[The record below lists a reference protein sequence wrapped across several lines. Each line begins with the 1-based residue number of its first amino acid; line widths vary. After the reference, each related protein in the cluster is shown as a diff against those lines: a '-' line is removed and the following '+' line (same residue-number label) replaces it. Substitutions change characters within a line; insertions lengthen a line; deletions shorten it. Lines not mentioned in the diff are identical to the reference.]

1 MRAYTVVVRGRV
13 GRRSEAILLIKRWGI
28 DPNKLAI
35 KPDESLRTI
44 ALYNPVLRFR
54 TNVRVYRQRWPRWCV
69 RTMCTLCMYVCV
81 CVCIMCIRRAPSF
94 SRLPPCAEVGDSEGG
109 PKRGGAR
116 EVWGGE
122 NKLISLTQPAV
133 TPPQHDI
140 NPKPRL
146 SLFKLYESLRRRIR
160 GGNFSLGGSL
170 SVPLA
175 SPHSFDLVFPRW

>member
-44 ALYNPVLRFR
+44 AHYNPVLRFR
-54 TNVRVYRQRWPRWCV
+54 TNVRVYRRRWPGWCAY
-69 RTMCTLCMYVCV
+69 YVWECV
-81 CVCIMCIRRAPSF
+81 YYVYIRRAPSF
-94 SRLPPCAEVGDSEGG
+94 SRLPPCAEVGDPEEG

-175 SPHSFDLVFPRW
+175 SPHSFDLIFPRW

>member
-44 ALYNPVLRFR
+44 AHHTTPFYVSAQMSVCISDGLDG
-54 TNVRVYRQRWPRWCV
+54 VYSQE
-69 RTMCTLCMYVCV
+69 CV
-81 CVCIMCIRRAPSF
+81 CVCIMCIRGAPSF

-146 SLFKLYESLRRRIR
+146 SLFKLYESLRRRIG

-175 SPHSFDLVFPRW
+175 SPHSFDLIFPRW

>member
-1 MRAYTVVVRGRV
+1 MAEMVCACYVYSMHVCGYYVYT
-13 GRRSEAILLIKRWGI
+13 SSTLFFPSA
-28 DPNKLAI
+28 
-35 KPDESLRTI
+35 
-44 ALYNPVLRFR
+44 ALCR
-54 TNVRVYRQRWPRWCV
+54 
-69 RTMCTLCMYVCV
+69 
-81 CVCIMCIRRAPSF
+81 
-94 SRLPPCAEVGDSEGG
+94 EVGDSEGG

-160 GGNFSLGGSL
+160 GGNFSPGGSL

-175 SPHSFDLVFPRW
+175 SPHSFDLIFPRW